1 MQRQVR
7 HEECGHSFLPPMSL
21 QCYLPPPL
29 ASLTL
34 FSFSLSPLPL
44 TLTVSQQHTINCF
57 HHYSHQSYLSPFASS
72 STKIHSLAITVIT
85 LAWKPLFKSCQAQP
99 NHAKSPQHN
108 RSAPPIHAAGGSLLS
123 PGRTHR
129 CYMLCP
135 FSYIYLSYLSRNHMF
150 NIVLKALKCYHSAL
164 PVMRQLSDN
173 QKIAF
178 TLIFNLIIT

>member
-1 MQRQVR
+1 MWSFFSASHVTTMLLATTA
-7 HEECGHSFLPPMSL
+7 GIAHSIFFF
-21 QCYLPPPL
+21 PL
-29 ASLTL
+29 TAPSDSYSFPTAHNEL
-34 FSFSLSPLPL
+34 FSPLL
-44 TLTVSQQHTINCF
+44 
-57 HHYSHQSYLSPFASS
+57 HQSYLSPFASS
-72 STKIHSLAITVIT
+72 STRIHSLAITVIT